1 MKTPWI
7 YKGRCCYRRIAACPE
22 RRCVS
27 LNPSKL
33 EKDITCTVC
42 LLVQLPIAL
51 SETGRPLD
59 DRPDIAVNNVNTTML
74 KPCS

>member
-27 LNPSKL
+27 LNPSKV

-51 SETGRPLD
+51 SVRPAGLWTIGLTSQSTTST
-59 DRPDIAVNNVNTTML
+59 RP
-74 KPCS
+74 C